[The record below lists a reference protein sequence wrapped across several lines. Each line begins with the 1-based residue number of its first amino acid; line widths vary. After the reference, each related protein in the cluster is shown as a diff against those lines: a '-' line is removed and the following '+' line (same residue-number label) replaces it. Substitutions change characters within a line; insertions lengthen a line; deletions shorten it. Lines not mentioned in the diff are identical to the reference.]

1 MKRSLPHHENERQ
14 QSVNNFGS
22 CIIGNMSGA
31 WSKVSIN
38 KDMAAF
44 MGRSM
49 RNIPATSSGT
59 VTTQIIYTATTK
71 YLWAF

>member
-1 MKRSLPHHENERQ
+1 
-14 QSVNNFGS
+14 
-22 CIIGNMSGA
+22 
-31 WSKVSIN
+31 
-38 KDMAAF
+38 MAAF